1 MDKNPLPDDRRYII
15 DTPIPRISMM
25 LKRSHG
31 RKQTSHLTK
40 FAVTSCDMIIE
51 NYLFIIPII
60 SNVSVTSSE
69 IIAGT
74 RRLKL
79 EDPEFNFLLI
89 IIYRSDYFF
98 NIIFIYLDTW

>member
-31 RKQTSHLTK
+31 RRQTSHLTK

-79 EDPEFNFLLI
+79 EDPEFNLLLI

-98 NIIFIYLDTW
+98 NIIFIFLDTW